1 MTKIQIDCPTDF
13 INIKDDLLY
22 DWGLQES
29 IYPEILI
36 TNPGSDFKY
45 DESSLN
51 NEWCKDLKIVKHL
64 QPVIHILI

>member
-1 MTKIQIDCPTDF
+1 MVRVQIDCPTDF

-36 TNPGSDFKY
+36 TNPGSEYKY
-45 DESSLN
+45 DEQHFN
-51 NEWCKDLKIVKHL
+51 DEHYQDLKIINP
-64 QPVIHILI
+64 Q